1 MTDFLANLALACQGS
16 DLCDRVPRFR
26 ARIDATAGSRHVLT
40 SAEMCAQHL
49 GCSVNALTAWAR
61 DQRLEGQL
69 TVFAI
74 NHANADQ
81 PHAAS
86 ATGDFAF
93 SVIKLVAGGET
104 VPPQSADSLAGGLAG
119 WQCGS
124 SDPDTAAA
132 SAGRSWA
139 AEVGKREAAGSQTL

>member
-40 SAEMCAQHL
+40 SAAMCAQHL

-61 DQRLEGQL
+61 DQRLEGRL

-93 SVIKLVAGGET
+93 SVIQLVAGGET
-104 VPPQSADSLAGGLAG
+104 VPPPPQTAWPAGNADPATRIRLRQAQVAAGPR
-119 WQCGS
+119 S
-124 SDPDTAAA
+124 SGDERP
-132 SAGRSWA
+132 
-139 AEVGKREAAGSQTL
+139 AGSQTL